1 MPSYKIIVSPS
12 AQQQIMDAEH
22 YVREELG
29 LPKVAEELLAS
40 IEDKFSVIALFP
52 NAYPVHEQSSFLSG
66 HQIRCANLKSH
77 HLLYCMQ
84 AETYEVRILSLRFDN
99 ENPALLR
106 SSVLEGWS
114 KSDEASTDA
123 RAF

>member
-29 LPKVAEELLAS
+29 LPKAAEGLLAS
-40 IEDKFSVIALFP
+40 IDDKFSVIAMFP

-66 HQIRCANLKSH
+66 HQVRCANLKSH
-77 HLLYCMQ
+77 HLLYGVQ
-84 AETYEVRILSLRFDN
+84 AEAYEVHILCLRFGN
-99 ENPALLR
+99 KTPLHC
-106 SSVLEGWS
+106 
-114 KSDEASTDA
+114 A
-123 RAF
+123 RAY

>member
-40 IEDKFSVIALFP
+40 IEDKFSVIAMFP

-66 HQIRCANLKSH
+66 HQIRCVSLKSH
-77 HLLYCMQ
+77 RLMYCVQ
-84 AETYEVRILSLRFDN
+84 SEKQEVHILSLR
-99 ENPALLR
+99 AR
-106 SSVLEGWS
+106 SGNGARPLCGVF
-114 KSDEASTDA
+114 AS
-123 RAF
+123 R